1 MITAAAIFWGF
12 VFPGLLVAAGLL
24 LAGRVAIGGV
34 LVAIGFAIAFWSL
47 RGPAEFPP
55 TNAVQWLFW
64 LAAPVAIV
72 SALDAFLKPPIWLR
86 SIFLLLLLRISLRTI
101 LAPLVPASLSS
112 EALEMWIDA
121 GSLIALLSWLSI
133 EDLAERAGGPTA
145 AFMLA
150 ILCFGIGVLVAT
162 TLHIQQEGEIG
173 ISLGIM
179 SAAAGFAAWWNR
191 KISIARGTAQAVIL
205 LVLPLLAFGW
215 FYSDDTLSTSQQIR
229 AVILLAAPL
238 AAFIGDIPG
247 IRKSSPRIR
256 FILRLVAV
264 GLIVG
269 ALSGMSIAD
278 YLHTEHAAA
287 MQGEE

>member
-1 MITAAAIFWGF
+1 
-12 VFPGLLVAAGLL
+12 
-24 LAGRVAIGGV
+24 
-34 LVAIGFAIAFWSL
+34 
-47 RGPAEFPP
+47 
-55 TNAVQWLFW
+55 
-64 LAAPVAIV
+64 
-72 SALDAFLKPPIWLR
+72 
-86 SIFLLLLLRISLRTI
+86 
-101 LAPLVPASLSS
+101 
-112 EALEMWIDA
+112 MWIDA

>member
-1 MITAAAIFWGF
+1 MITAATIFWGF

-34 LVAIGFAIAFWSL
+34 LVAIGFAVAFWSL
-47 RGPAEFPP
+47 RGPAGFPP

-64 LAAPVAIV
+64 LAAPVGILSAID
-72 SALDAFLKPPIWLR
+72 SFLKPPIWLR

-112 EALEMWIDA
+112 ESLEMWIDI

-133 EDLAERAGGPTA
+133 EDLAERASGPTA
-145 AFMLA
+145 AFVLA
-150 ILCFGIGVLVAT
+150 ILCFGIGILVAT

-173 ISLGIM
+173 ISLAIM
-179 SAAAGFAAWWNR
+179 SAAAGVAAAWNR
-191 KISIARGTAQAVIL
+191 KIAIGRGTAQAVIL

-229 AVILLAAPL
+229 AGILLAAPL

-247 IRKSSPRIR
+247 IRKFSPRIR
-256 FILRLVAV
+256 FVLRLATV

-278 YLHTEHAAA
+278 YVHTEHAAA